1 MAATT
6 PALIEGA
13 WDLVIA
19 TPIGH
24 LAVTMTFA
32 RTAQGL
38 IGTARGRGEAVD
50 LAEISVKP
58 AATGEM
64 VTWIQAIT
72 KPLRL
77 NLRFEVLVE
86 GDVMSGTSRAGK
98 LPASKVSGTR
108 RRPAERAAS
117 TNNHDA

>member
-1 MAATT
+1 MTSTT
-6 PALIEGA
+6 PALIEGI

-19 TPIGH
+19 TPIGR

-32 RTAQGL
+32 STTHGL
-38 IGTARGRGEAVD
+38 IGTARGRGEEVD
-50 LAEISVKP
+50 LTEISVTP

-64 VTWIQAIT
+64 VTWTQAIT

-77 NLRFEVLVE
+77 NLRFEVRVE
-86 GDVMSGTSRAGK
+86 GDDLSGTSRAGK

-108 RRPAERAAS
+108 RFPS
-117 TNNHDA
+117 